1 MSTLH
6 WLESSLNDVISLLI
20 SGLLL
25 GAYHV
30 YLRLKLRSNPQY
42 TFQSVTHAARIAWI
56 DVIMADSDKGILGV
70 QTLRN
75 STMAATFFAST
86 AVLLIMGTLT
96 LSGQSEKLTA
106 SWQQLDL
113 MGSMHPGIWITKVL
127 FLLSDFLV
135 AFFNFAM
142 AVRLYHHVGYLI
154 ALPDDRRPNAV
165 TPRSVAVHLNRAGR
179 YYSVGM
185 RSYYFAV
192 PLVFWL
198 FGPQFMVAATIVLIA
213 VLYRVDRA
221 PRHL

>member
-1 MSTLH
+1 MSAVH
-6 WLESSLNDVISLLI
+6 WLETSWNDLISILI

-25 GAYHV
+25 LAYHV
-30 YLRLKLRSNPQY
+30 YLRMRLRRNPQY
-42 TFQSVTHAARIAWI
+42 TFQSVTHAARTAW
-56 DVIMADSDKGILGV
+56 VSAIMADDSKGILGV

-96 LSGQSEKLTA
+96 LSGQSERLTS

-113 MGSMHPGIWITKVL
+113 FGSPHPGVWIAKVL
-127 FLLSDFLV
+127 FLLVAFLA

-142 AVRLYHHVGYLI
+142 AVRLFHHVGYLL
-154 ALPDDRRPNAV
+154 AVPREQRPAAV
-165 TPRSVAVHLNRAGR
+165 TPRSVALHLNRAGR
-179 YYSVGM
+179 HYSFGM
-185 RSYYFAV
+185 RAYYFAV

-198 FGPQFMVAATIVLIA
+198 FGPQFMVAATLVLIG

-221 PRHL
+221 PQSN

>member
-1 MSTLH
+1 MLH
-6 WLESSLNDVISLLI
+6 WIETSLNDLASLLI

-25 GAYHV
+25 LTYHA
-30 YLRLKLRSNPQY
+30 YLRMKLRRNPHY
-42 TFQSVTHAARIAWI
+42 TFQSVTRAARTAW
-56 DVIMADSDKGILGV
+56 VAAIMEDDGKGILGV

-96 LSGQSEKLTA
+96 LSGQSEKLTS
-106 SWQQLDL
+106 SWQQLD
-113 MGSMHPGIWITKVL
+113 MVGSLHPGVWIAKVL

-142 AVRLYHHVGYLI
+142 AVRLYHHVGYLLAVPI
-154 ALPDDRRPNAV
+154 DKRPVAV
-165 TPRSVAVHLNRAGR
+165 TPLSVAVHLNRAGR
-179 YYSVGM
+179 YYSLGM

-198 FGPQFMVAATIVLIA
+198 FGPQFMLAATVVLIA

>member
-6 WLESSLNDVISLLI
+6 WLESSLNDVVSLLI
-20 SGLLL
+20 SALLL
-25 GAYHV
+25 GAYHA
-30 YLRLKLRSNPQY
+30 YLRVKLRHNPQY

-56 DVIMADSDKGILGV
+56 DIIMADDHKGILGV

-113 MGSMHPGIWITKVL
+113 MGSLHPGIWITKVL

-154 ALPDDRRPNAV
+154 ALPHDRRPNAV

>member
-6 WLESSLNDVISLLI
+6 WLESSLNDVVSLLI
-20 SGLLL
+20 SALLL

-30 YLRLKLRSNPQY
+30 YLRVKLRHNPQY

-56 DVIMADSDKGILGV
+56 DIIMADDHKGILGV

-113 MGSMHPGIWITKVL
+113 MGSLHPGIWITKVL

-154 ALPDDRRPNAV
+154 ALPHDRRPNAV